1 MYIPN
6 AMFATNTIINP
17 GQMYNRRIKA
27 KIGLRYEDIDKMN
40 AITEQIRAMLQH
52 HPEIDQ
58 QQLILVN
65 FNAWEQS
72 SINLLVYCFTTTTV
86 WKDYLDI
93 QQDVFLKIANLVRD
107 NGAAFAFNCTTLD
120 PTPGLEQAGALD
132 AIKGMPN

>member
-1 MYIPN
+1 
-6 AMFATNTIINP
+6 
-17 GQMYNRRIKA
+17 
-27 KIGLRYEDIDKMN
+27 
-40 AITEQIRAMLQH
+40 MLQQ

-107 NGAAFAFNCTTLD
+107 NGAAFAFNCTTLY
-120 PTPGLEQAGALD
+120 PAPGLEQAGALD